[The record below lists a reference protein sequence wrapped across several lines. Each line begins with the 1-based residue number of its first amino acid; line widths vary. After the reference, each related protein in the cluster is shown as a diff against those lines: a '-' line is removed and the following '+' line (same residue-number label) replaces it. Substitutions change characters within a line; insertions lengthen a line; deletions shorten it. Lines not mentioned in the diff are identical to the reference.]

1 MACLELVKRWVCD
14 SLPAE
19 VKGTRSP
26 ENLGE
31 RSSMAGVV
39 CARVWEAGTRGQY
52 HTGNMGRQGP
62 IRMEPVLE
70 NISRQVAFS
79 YILLF

>member
-1 MACLELVKRWVCD
+1 MELVKRWVCG
-14 SLPAE
+14 SLPVE

-39 CARVWEAGTRGQY
+39 CARVREAGTQGRY
-52 HTGNMGRQGP
+52 HTGNVGWQGP
-62 IRMEPVLE
+62 LRMEPVLE